1 MQDFEKLGVFY
12 LGRLYDLEKRT
23 RREELLLYDAKDL
36 VTHAVCV
43 GMTGSGKTGLC
54 IALLE
59 EAALD
64 GIPAIIVDP
73 KGDLPN
79 LLLTFPELSA
89 QQFLPWVNEDEA
101 RQKGVSVEQYA
112 QEQAELWKKGLAE
125 WGQDPTRIGRLRE
138 AADLAIYTPGSTAGL
153 PVSIVASFAAPPRE
167 ILDDSELLRERV
179 NTTVTS
185 LLDLM
190 GMVADP
196 LQSREHILLSNI
208 LDHAWKRGQDMGL
221 AGLIHAIHSPPISK
235 IGVFDV
241 ESFFP
246 AKERFALAMR
256 LNNLLAAPGFE
267 TWLEGEPLDIGR
279 MLYTP
284 EGKPRMAIFSIA
296 HLNDAERMFFVSLL
310 LSQLLGW
317 VRAQSGTSSL
327 RALFYMDEVFGYFP
341 PVANPPAKAPLMTLL
356 KQARAFGLGIVLATQ
371 NPVDLDY
378 KGLSNTGTWFVGRL
392 QTDRDKERLL
402 DGLEGANLGGAFDR
416 KRMEQTLAAL
426 GKRIF
431 LMNNVHDK
439 EPLLF
444 ETRWVMS
451 YLRGPMT
458 RTQIK
463 QLMDERRQA
472 ARIASAKGT
481 PAAVTK
487 PKLAQELLTSR
498 PALPPDIPQF
508 FVPVRSEQPAGA
520 TLCYEPMLLGIGK
533 VYYVERKL
541 HLSAEEPIAFLA
553 RMPDRP
559 SLVDWD
565 GAQRVEIA
573 ESDLERSPID
583 GAAAFAPLPS
593 EAAKKTNYDEWSKDL
608 REWLFRKH
616 NLQLLRSPSLGVVS
630 KPGETER
637 DFRIRAQLAAREA
650 RDQMVARLRQ
660 KYAVRMDSIQA
671 RLRRAEEALAR
682 EIEQAKQ
689 QKVQTAISLGT
700 TLLGAFVG
708 RKAISYSTLGRATT
722 AARGASR
729 TMKEEQDVRRAQEN
743 LAQLQKQMAELEQQL
758 AREIEEMQARS
769 DPMTEQLEVF
779 VLRPR
784 KTDVEVHLAALA
796 WAPHWQ
802 DPTGQLLPAW

>member
-12 LGRLYDLEKRT
+12 LGRLYDLEKKA
-23 RREELLLYDAKDL
+23 RRDELLLYDSRDL

-54 IALLE
+54 IGLLE

-79 LLLTFPELSA
+79 LLLTFPELSPA
-89 QQFLPWVNEDEA
+89 EFLPWVNEDDA
-101 RQKGVSVEQYA
+101 RTKALSVEEYA
-112 QEQAELWKKGLAE
+112 REQAELWKKGLAE
-125 WGQDPTRIGRLRE
+125 WGQDGARIRRLRE
-138 AADLAIYTPGSTAGL
+138 AADFAIYTPGSTAGL
-153 PVSIVASFAAPPRE
+153 PVSIVASFAAPRQE

-185 LLDLM
+185 LLNLM
-190 GMVADP
+190 GIEADP

-208 LDHAWKRGQDMGL
+208 LDRAWRQGQDMEL
-221 AGLIHAIHSPPISK
+221 AALIQAIQSPPMSK

-246 AKERFALAMR
+246 TKDRFALAMR

-267 TWLEGEPLDIGR
+267 TWLEGEPLDIDR
-279 MLYTP
+279 ILYTP

-317 VRAQSGTSSL
+317 MRTQSGTSSL
-327 RALFYMDEVFGYFP
+327 RALFYMDEIFGYFP

-378 KGLSNTGTWFVGRL
+378 KGLANTGTWFIGRL
-392 QTDRDKERLL
+392 QTDRDKQRLL
-402 DGLEGANLGGAFDR
+402 DGLEGANLGSGFDR
-416 KRMEQTLAAL
+416 KRMEQTLASL

-431 LMNNVHDK
+431 LMNNVHEK
-439 EPLLF
+439 EPVIF

-463 QLMDERRQA
+463 QLMDERKKAVPVAQAAATPTVSAKRQA
-472 ARIASAKGT
+472 ATA
-481 PAAVTK
+481 
-487 PKLAQELLTSR
+487 R
-498 PALPPDIPQF
+498 PALPPDIPEYF
-508 FVPVRSEQPAGA
+508 LPVRRGQPGDRV
-520 TLCYEPMLLGIGK
+520 LRYEPKLLGLAK
-533 VYYVERKL
+533 VYYLDRKL
-541 HLSAEEPIAFLA
+541 DIDAEETAALLA
-553 RMPDRP
+553 SLPDHP
-559 SLVDWD
+559 ALIDWD
-565 GAQRVEIA
+565 AADRVEMA
-573 ESDLERSPID
+573 EADLQR
-583 GAAAFAPLPS
+583 AAADEHAVFGELPA
-593 EAAKKTNYDEWSKDL
+593 EATKKANYAEWQKDL
-608 REWLFRKH
+608 QEWLFRKH
-616 NLQLLRSPSLGVVS
+616 SLQVLRSPSLGLVS

-637 DFRIRAQLAAREA
+637 DFRIRLQLAAHEQ
-650 RDQMVARLRQ
+650 RDQMVERLRQ
-660 KYAVRMDSIQA
+660 KYAPRMTSLQE
-671 RLRRAEEALAR
+671 RVRRAEWALER
-682 EIEQAKQ
+682 EVEQAKQ
-689 QKVQTAISLGT
+689 QKMQTAISLGT

-708 RKAISYSTLGRATT
+708 RKAISHSTIGRATT

-729 TMKEEQDVRRAQEN
+729 AMKEEQDVRRAQEN
-743 LAQLQKQMAELEQQL
+743 LEQVRQQLAELEQQL
-758 AREIEEMQARS
+758 AREIEEMQART
-769 DPMTEQLEVF
+769 DPMNEKLEAL

-784 KTDVEVHLAALA
+784 KTDVNVSLVALA
-796 WAPHWQ
+796 WVPHWQ
-802 DPTGQLLPAW
+802 DQAGQLSPAW